1 MQTAEGPD
9 LLAAHLPVSP
19 ETRTRLETHLHLLTE
34 WNAKMNLVGPNELA
48 RYWSRHALDC
58 AQLVTLA
65 PDTAARWLDL
75 GSGAGFPGL
84 VIAAFVADRP
94 GARIHLVEKSPK
106 KAEFL
111 KAAAAAMK
119 VPVGILNQRVED
131 LRVQPYDAVT
141 ARAFAPLP
149 RLIEYA
155 KPFLASGAIGLFPKG
170 ADYEA
175 ELTAAGFKPNGGA
188 YLSGSMRAEAM
199 PSVTNPVARVLRF
212 AAATPT

>member
-1 MQTAEGPD
+1 
-9 LLAAHLPVSP
+9 
-19 ETRTRLETHLHLLTE
+19 
-34 WNAKMNLVGPNELA
+34 MNLVGPNELA
-48 RYWSRHALDC
+48 RYWSRHALDS

-65 PDTAARWLDL
+65 PDSAARWLDL

-84 VIAAFVADRP
+84 IIAAFIADRP
-94 GARIHLVEKSPK
+94 NARVHLVEKSPK
-106 KAEFL
+106 KTEFL
-111 KAAAAAMK
+111 KAAAAAME
-119 VPVGILNQRVED
+119 VPVGILNQRAED
-131 LRVQPYDAVT
+131 LRVQPYDVLT

-175 ELTAAGFKPNGGA
+175 ELTAAGFKPSGGA
-188 YLSGSMRAEAM
+188 YLSGSMRAEAT
-199 PSVTNPVARVLRF
+199 PSVTNPAARVLRLT